1 MSRKVLPA
9 EQHIAQM
16 ESDAA
21 EFKATLAPRVMT
33 RAELREQELSVKVSL
48 DYSLIADVEV
58 DGVNTRDY
66 PDFCDAFIASAT
78 YDGREMTEEEL
89 EVLNEDGAYVYE
101 RVIER
106 LF

>member
-1 MSRKVLPA
+1 MSRKVLSA

-21 EFKATLAPRVMT
+21 EFKATLAPLVMT
-33 RAELREQELSVKVSL
+33 RAERWTQKVKASL